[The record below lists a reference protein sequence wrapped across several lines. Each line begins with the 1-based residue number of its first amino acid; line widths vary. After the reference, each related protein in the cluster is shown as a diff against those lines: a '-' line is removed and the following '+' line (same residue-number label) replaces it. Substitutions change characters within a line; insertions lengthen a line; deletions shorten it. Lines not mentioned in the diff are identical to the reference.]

1 MKWKKAFRLDGK
13 SLWNVAETVKRLN
26 ADLQRQS
33 RRRRRDTSRVRSV
46 PPVDCLCDS
55 PGGGALDC
63 LAETVESPW
72 AP

>member
-1 MKWKKAFRLDGK
+1 MKWKKAFRLDGQ

-26 ADLQRQS
+26 AD
-33 RRRRRDTSRVRSV
+33 RSV
-46 PPVDCLCDS
+46 PPFDGLCDS